1 MKRYKS
7 RLIWGLLIL
16 TLVTS
21 VGCKKFLDR
30 KPLTQVFSDIKAGG
44 LEGRVFGMYNVIRDY
59 AAFNHLP
66 WIDFNVLRD
75 DDTEKGSDINDGAE
89 IVTEFETFQYTKDNW
104 ATNTYWNDH
113 FYLINEANFVIDSFK
128 KIQNPDP
135 ATIRNMGEACFF
147 AAFSYFELVKA
158 YGEVPLFN
166 YYITTPQQGIREKS
180 PIPLIYAF
188 IDSCLGAAVAALP
201 LNTAEYGPGF
211 DGRLT
216 RGAANT
222 LWAQT
227 YLFRN
232 NWERVMSLC
241 NEVISSNQ
249 YRLLDNFSDIWID
262 GVRGVGKNS
271 SESIWEAQCFVG
283 ENAQSNGA
291 LWKGNYW
298 GTSQQIRQNGASV
311 EWNLGWG
318 WNVPSDKLVAE
329 WPNNDPRK
337 RRTILYSGEFDGGAA
352 EGGHGATIPPYT
364 NPDGQGGLAQPY
376 WNKKLYTGNSPA
388 MRQYTGFINNN
399 GGDAGWINHRILRYA
414 DVYLMLAEAANE
426 LDMGDIAEENLE
438 IIRRRASGGQA
449 PGRTDVPFIE
459 FENKVQ
465 MRNAIKNE
473 RRWEFALE
481 GYRFYDLVRWGDA
494 VSVLGGLGYTN
505 KARYYPIP
513 QQAINLSGGVL
524 TQNPEWP

>member
-1 MKRYKS
+1 MKRYKN
-7 RLIWGLLIL
+7 RTIWGLLL
-16 TLVTS
+16 LVVVTS
-21 VGCKKFLDR
+21 VSCKKFLDR
-30 KPLTQVFSDIKAGG
+30 KPLTQSFSDIKTGG
-44 LEGRVFGMYNVIRDY
+44 LEGRIYGMYNIIRDY

-66 WIDFNVLRD
+66 WIDFNGLRD
-75 DDTEKGSDINDGAE
+75 DDSEKGSDINDGAE
-89 IVTEFETFQYTKDNW
+89 IITEFETFQYTKDNW

-113 FYLINEANFVIDSFK
+113 FYLLNEANFVIDSFK
-128 KIQNPDP
+128 KIANPDM
-135 ATIRNMGEACFF
+135 ATVRNAGEACFF

-166 YYITTPQQGIREKS
+166 YNITTPQQGIRPKS
-180 PIPLIYAF
+180 PVNLIYQF
-188 IDSCLGAAVAALP
+188 IDSCLQAAVASLP
-201 LNTAEYGPGF
+201 LSTTEYGTGF
-211 DGRLT
+211 EGRLT

-227 YLFRN
+227 YLFRSD
-232 NWERVMSLC
+232 WARVVALC

-249 YRLLDNFSDIWID
+249 YALLANFSDIWID

-271 SESIWEAQCFVG
+271 RESIWEAQCFVG

-318 WNVPSDKLVAE
+318 WNVPSDKLE
-329 WPNNDPRK
+329 NDWPDTDPRK
-337 RRTILYSGEFDGGAA
+337 RRTILYSGESDGGPA
-352 EGGHGATIPPYT
+352 EGGHGAIIPDYT
-364 NPDGQGGLAQPY
+364 NPDGQGGLAQPF
-376 WNKKLYTGNSPA
+376 WNKKMYTGNSPA
-388 MRQYTGFINNN
+388 MRQFTGFTNNN

-414 DVYLMLAEAANE
+414 DVHLMLAEAANE
-426 LDMGDIAEENLE
+426 ANDGQTAEDHLE
-438 IIRRRASGGQA
+438 IIRNRASGNLG
-449 PGRTDVPFIE
+449 PTRTIVPFIE
-459 FENKVQ
+459 FQTKAQ
-465 MRNAIKNE
+465 MRQAIKDE
-473 RRWEFALE
+473 RRWEFAME

-505 KARYYPIP
+505 RARFYPIP